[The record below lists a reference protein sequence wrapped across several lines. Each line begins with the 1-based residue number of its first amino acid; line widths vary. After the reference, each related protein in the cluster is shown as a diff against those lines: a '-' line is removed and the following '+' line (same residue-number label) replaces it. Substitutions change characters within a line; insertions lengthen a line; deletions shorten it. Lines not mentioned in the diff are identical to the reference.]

1 MLEMLLSGAL
11 AEEAAEVVET
21 AAETAEAAVE
31 TAAAAPSG
39 WWYQFTK
46 KFVETPST
54 VWIAVLVLVALGAIL
69 LTVSK
74 SGKKWNARMVSF
86 GALSMALSFVLSCA
100 RLYRMPNGG
109 SITPASMLPLMLF
122 AASYGVGPGLLTGLA
137 YGVLQFFQGGETFS
151 ILMFALDYLLA
162 FAALGLAGLAK
173 GWSNK
178 KWGLYVAMII
188 AILGRLCC
196 ATLSGI
202 VLWNTAPWASLV
214 YNFTYLG
221 PDALIC
227 LVLAPF
233 VAPRVMKLMKTGN

>member
-1 MLEMLLSGAL
+1 MLDLFLSGML
-11 AEEAAEVVET
+11 AEEAAEAVEE
-21 AAETAEAAVE
+21 AEETVAE

-46 KFVETPST
+46 KFVETPSI

-69 LTVSK
+69 LAVSK

-100 RLYRMPNGG
+100 RLYRMPSGG

-122 AASYGVGPGLLTGLA
+122 AAAYGLGPGLLTGLA

-151 ILMFALDYLLA
+151 LLMFALDYLLA
-162 FAALGLAGLAK
+162 FAALGLAGLADVWK
-173 GWSNK
+173 GK
-178 KWGLYVAMII
+178 KWGLYAAMII
-188 AILGRLCC
+188 AILGRLCF

-202 VLWNTAPWASLV
+202 VLWDTAPWASLV

-233 VAPRVMKLMKTGN
+233 VAPRVMKLMRTGT